1 MNIIKQNLVES
12 LYADGYSITEISLKV
27 KEERAVVHNC
37 ISKKKYT
44 TSNDVEEFNEL
55 YYNEKYTIPEISDI
69 TNWSI
74 RVIEDKLKDGTIK
87 YNKPRKNELILTTQQ
102 LKRIKEMYKKGK
114 SLKAISDKLGLS
126 VSQIRYRLKK
136 SGLYKPKTK
145 SIKPKDN
152 TSKIVSSLFKKK

>member
-1 MNIIKQNLVES
+1 MVLFRPFWMRLIFPAPKFCP
-12 LYADGYSITEISLKV
+12 V

-44 TSNDVEEFNEL
+44 TTNDVEEFNKL

-102 LKRIKEMYKKGK
+102 LKRIIL
-114 SLKAISDKLGLS
+114 LK
-126 VSQIRYRLKK
+126 
-136 SGLYKPKTK
+136 
-145 SIKPKDN
+145 
-152 TSKIVSSLFKKK
+152 